1 MTSIRV
7 PASKSVS
14 HRALIAA
21 ALSLGTSRVKAPLK
35 SQDLDRT
42 RECLERLGAVFQE
55 EGEDLIVRGAGSS
68 LDLTRKG
75 TIALP
80 VGESGTTCRLITA
93 VAAAFSGTF
102 HLSGKG
108 RMHERPIRD
117 LTDGLAPLGPRFDF
131 LEREGFPPFLLKSS
145 GLSGGETAVS
155 LEESSQFLSGL
166 LLAAPLAKAGLT
178 LSIAGDKV
186 VSWPYVG
193 ITLQTMQEFGV
204 EPVLEVL
211 EDGNWNQKG
220 YHDIATVT
228 PGQVRFRTKPTAYRA
243 REYTVEGDWSNSSY
257 FLAASALLPEPLAV
271 TGLNRDS
278 LQGDR
283 AILDILARMGADVLW
298 EDGVVSVRGGDLHGI
313 EVDMGHCPDLVPT
326 VSVVA
331 SLAAG
336 TTRIRNVAH
345 LRIKESDRLMAVST
359 ELGRVGVRTELFSDG
374 IDIHP
379 SPIQAGTAAQIKT
392 YGDHRIAMS
401 MSILELAGV
410 IVHPDDPGCVAK
422 SFPAFWEKW
431 EIVRRAYGR
440 TR

>member
-193 ITLQTMQEFGV
+193 ITLKTMQEFGV

-243 REYTVEGDWSNSSY
+243 KEYTVEGDWSNSSY

-271 TGLNRDS
+271 TGLN
-278 LQGDR
+278 
-283 AILDILARMGADVLW
+283 
-298 EDGVVSVRGGDLHGI
+298 
-313 EVDMGHCPDLVPT
+313 
-326 VSVVA
+326 
-331 SLAAG
+331 
-336 TTRIRNVAH
+336 
-345 LRIKESDRLMAVST
+345 
-359 ELGRVGVRTELFSDG
+359 
-374 IDIHP
+374 
-379 SPIQAGTAAQIKT
+379 
-392 YGDHRIAMS
+392 
-401 MSILELAGV
+401 
-410 IVHPDDPGCVAK
+410 
-422 SFPAFWEKW
+422 
-431 EIVRRAYGR
+431 
-440 TR
+440 